1 MPQSSTKSSTK
12 RKGFFAEAPVREDEE
27 ARQREV
33 AALLPPHRVVLQDL
47 PVERIL
53 PNPFQARQQFT
64 NLEELSAAIQA
75 QGFITRL
82 RVRPDPD
89 QSGYFQLAY
98 GERRLRAARLAG
110 LTEVPCEVADHTD
123 DELLEIGLAENIQ
136 RRELEP
142 LDEAR
147 AFRLFIEQRNYSIR
161 RLAERI
167 GKDKSYVEDRLA
179 LLRTPEDVQRM
190 IEQRPD
196 ALRIAREI
204 AKLPTAEERRP
215 LIEGVMAGQVNTE
228 DVRSIVRAVT
238 GPEPLQTSVGGEAPS
253 VATGEPGDAQTALS
267 EEASVSRVVSVDGVP
282 LAIPLWEEDGRGKQS
297 GSAAESA
304 RGVKD
309 AGVTRAAREARRPAA
324 SLRRDMGTVRVIL
337 ARWHKALPDMTVVE
351 RAALEGYIQE
361 IEGASA
367 RLRIELH
374 EMNVGGREAQEE

>member
-12 RKGFFAEAPVREDEE
+12 RKGFFAEAPAREDEE

-33 AALLPPHRVVLQDL
+33 AALLPTRRMVVQDL

-53 PNPFQARQQFT
+53 PNPFQARQQLT

-82 RVRPDPD
+82 RVRPNPD

-110 LTEVPCEVADHTD
+110 LTEVPCEVAEHTD

-136 RRELEP
+136 RRDLEP

-204 AKLPTAEERRP
+204 AKLPTPEERRP

-238 GPEPLQTSVGGEAPS
+238 SPAPAQTSIAGQASSTAMAQQE
-253 VATGEPGDAQTALS
+253 DAQGDLA
-267 EEASVSRVVSVDGVP
+267 EEAVVSRVVSVDGVP
-282 LAIPLWEEDGRGKQS
+282 VTIPVWKEDGPGKQP
-297 GSAAESA
+297 GSAVESA
-304 RGVKD
+304 LRAKGVK
-309 AGVTRAAREARRPAA
+309 EARRAAA
-324 SLRRDMGTVRVIL
+324 SLRREMGTMRVIL
-337 ARWHKALPDMTVVE
+337 VRWHKALPDMTVAE
-351 RAALEGYIQE
+351 RTLLEGYIQE

-367 RLRIELH
+367 RLRIDLH
-374 EMNVGGREAQEE
+374 EMNLGGQEAQEE

>member
-53 PNPFQARQQFT
+53 PNPFQVRQQFT

-110 LTEVPCEVADHTD
+110 LTVVPCEVADHTD
-123 DELLEIGLAENIQ
+123 DELLEIGLTENIQ

-179 LLRTPEDVQRM
+179 LLRTPDDVQRM

-228 DVRSIVRAVT
+228 DVRSIVRAVMEV
-238 GPEPLQTSVGGEAPS
+238 GVAPLPTSAVTEAPS
-253 VATGEPGDAQTALS
+253 TATGEQEDTQADLS
-267 EEASVSRVVSVDGVP
+267 EEASVSRVVSVDG
-282 LAIPLWEEDGRGKQS
+282 IPVTMPVGEEGGPGKQPGSVVKS
-297 GSAAESA
+297 G
-304 RGVKD
+304 RGVK
-309 AGVTRAAREARRPAA
+309 EARADREPLRTAT
-324 SLRRDMGTVRVIL
+324 SLRRDMGTLRVIL
-337 ARWHKALPDMTVVE
+337 ARWLKALPDMTARE
-351 RAALEGYIQE
+351 RDTLEGYIQE
-361 IEGASA
+361 IEGACA

>member
-12 RKGFFAEAPVREDEE
+12 RKGFFAEAPAREDEE

-33 AALLPPHRVVLQDL
+33 AALLPPRRMVLQDL

-53 PNPFQARQQFT
+53 PNPFQSRQQFT

-110 LTEVPCEVADHTD
+110 LTAVPCEVAEHTD

-136 RRELEP
+136 RRDLEP

-204 AKLPTAEERRP
+204 AKLPTPEERKP
-215 LIEGVMAGQVNTE
+215 LIEGVMMGQVNTE

-238 GPEPLQTSVGGEAPS
+238 SSAPAQTSIAGQASSAAMAQQE
-253 VATGEPGDAQTALS
+253 DAQGDLA
-267 EEASVSRVVSVDGVP
+267 EEAVVSRVVSVDGVP
-282 LAIPLWEEDGRGKQS
+282 VTIPVWKEDGPGKQP
-297 GSAAESA
+297 GSAVESA
-304 RGVKD
+304 LAAKGVK
-309 AGVTRAAREARRPAA
+309 EARRAAA
-324 SLRRDMGTVRVIL
+324 SLRREMGTMRVIL
-337 ARWHKALPDMTVVE
+337 ARWHKALPDMTVAE
-351 RAALEGYIQE
+351 RTLLEGYIQE

-367 RLRIELH
+367 RLRIDLH
-374 EMNVGGREAQEE
+374 EMNVGGQEAQEE